1 MNCNS
6 FSDLIILLSGGI
18 NQRRLYAEGHPKVKG
33 MARDFVR
40 QMEDVLVHTGQTG
53 FFFGILNGKF
63 IRDGRFLVGPS
74 IVGRNLVRFAERLRC
89 GGFLLR
95 RGVTEEEVG
104 AFISLGTTL
113 KEKVENL
120 QAAKDLLRSEGII
133 NIDPSPHYREQGP
146 ARSGNSTDS
155 SLFDPGLIRFDFEDT
170 GGGADTLSLQQELE
184 PLLPIFQ
191 SMYDAI
197 ADNNLHASR
206 DENLDVDRT
215 MGVGEELMN
224 VADRQTM
231 DVMNLMR
238 YPDYDS
244 YTIGHSV
251 RVSTLALTV
260 GRAMCWPQ
268 HLQTELATAAMLHD
282 IGKAKVPEEILYK
295 PGGLTD
301 EERKIAETHAATGAR
316 ILMARGDVSPSVIA
330 GAWGHHLRHDG
341 GGYPDTPSWVSRSPV
356 ASLLQVCD
364 VFEALTAAR
373 PYKAPMP
380 PRRAFEIILK
390 DSRAYDPACLK
401 ALIRAV
407 GLFPPGSEVVLNN
420 GCRGFVAAHGPS
432 WEFPVVKVTTHPDGT
447 TLDPDDRYLVNLAT
461 EPDIAVDEFRMVKL
475 NGVEK

>member
-1 MNCNS
+1 MNNNS
-6 FSDLIILLSGGI
+6 FSDLIILLSSGI
-18 NQRRLYAEGHPKVKG
+18 NHRRLYFENHPKVKS
-33 MARDFVR
+33 MARNFVR
-40 QMEDVLVHTGQTG
+40 KLEDVLVHTGQTG

-63 IRDGRFLVGPS
+63 IREGRFLVGPS
-74 IVGRNLVRFAERLRC
+74 IAGRNLVLFAEKLRC

-95 RGVTEEEVG
+95 RGVTEEEIRAFVTLG
-104 AFISLGTTL
+104 ATL
-113 KEKVENL
+113 NDKVENL
-120 QAAKDLLRSEGII
+120 QAAKDLLRSKDIT

-146 ARSGNSTDS
+146 ARGDASCDMST
-155 SLFDPGLIRFDFEDT
+155 FDPGLIQFDFEDT
-170 GGGADTLSLQQELE
+170 DGGSDTLSLQQELE

-197 ADNNLHASR
+197 ADNNLHVSR
-206 DENLDVDRT
+206 DENPDVDRT

-231 DVMNLMR
+231 DIMNLMR

-260 GRAMCWPQ
+260 GRAMKWPK
-268 HLQTELATAAMLHD
+268 HLQTELASAAMLHD
-282 IGKAKVPEEILYK
+282 VGKAKIPEEILYK
-295 PGGLTD
+295 PGELTE
-301 EERKIAETHAATGAR
+301 EERKVAETHAAVGAR

-341 GGYPDTPSWVSRSPV
+341 DGYPETPAWVSRSPV

-373 PYKAPMP
+373 PYKPPMP
-380 PRRAFEIILK
+380 PRRAFEIIIR
-390 DSRAYDPACLK
+390 DSKAFDPACLK
-401 ALIRAV
+401 ALIRSV
-407 GLFPPGSEVVLNN
+407 GLYPPGSEVVLSN
-420 GCRGFVAAHGPS
+420 GCRGFVMAQGS
-432 WEFPVVKVTTHPDGT
+432 TWEYPVVRVVTHPDGSR
-447 TLDPDDRYLVNLAT
+447 LDPEDRYLVSLAE
-461 EPDIAVDEFRMVKL
+461 EPGLTVDEFRMVEL